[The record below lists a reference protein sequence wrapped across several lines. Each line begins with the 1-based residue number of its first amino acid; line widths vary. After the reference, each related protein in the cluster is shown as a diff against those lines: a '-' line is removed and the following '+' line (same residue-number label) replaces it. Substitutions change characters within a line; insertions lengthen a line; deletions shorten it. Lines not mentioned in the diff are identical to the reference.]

1 MNRTIALGA
10 AWTVSAAAAVGLGFL
25 AVSLVDASADP
36 GTRPVAATTTASTG
50 TSSPTVPPLSSMAT
64 AEYATAGGA
73 VVADCAG
80 GSPVLAGVPAAGW
93 WVDDSNDLG
102 TMEFQNGAQNVEVR
116 VACVGGAPKFTFDD
130 SSPSSSSSS
139 SSPASSPT
147 SGTAGSDDSS
157 GRSGDGHGADDPP
170 GDDSSGRSGGGH
182 GSDG

>member
-1 MNRTIALGA
+1 MDRTIALGA

-25 AVSLVDASADP
+25 AVSLVDASAAP

-50 TSSPTVPPLSSMAT
+50 TSSPTVPPLSPMAT
-64 AEYATAGGA
+64 AEYATAGGT

-102 TMEFQNGAQNVEVR
+102 TMEFQNGAQKVEVR
-116 VACVGGAPKFTFDD
+116 VACVGGAPQFAFDD
-130 SSPSSSSSS
+130 SSPSSSS

-157 GRSGDGHGADDPP
+157 GRSG
-170 GDDSSGRSGGGH
+170 GGH